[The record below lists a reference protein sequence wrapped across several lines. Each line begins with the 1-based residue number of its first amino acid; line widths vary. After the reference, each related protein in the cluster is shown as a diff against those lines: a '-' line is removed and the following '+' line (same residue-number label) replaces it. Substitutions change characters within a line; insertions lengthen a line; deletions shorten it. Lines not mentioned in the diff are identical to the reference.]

1 MTESVRMGVLGLG
14 TVGTG
19 VVRIL
24 DRNAD
29 LIERRA
35 GVGLEIVR
43 VAVRDPSKPR
53 KVSLLEGVLT
63 TDPFEVVRDPE
74 IDIVVELIG
83 GCEPAKELVL
93 EAIAGKKHVVTA
105 NKALLAEHGTEIR
118 KAAREAGVHL
128 GFEASVAGGIPIIKT
143 VREALAAN
151 RILSIYGIIN
161 GTSNYILT
169 KMREEDRSFEDV
181 LAEAQRAGY
190 AEADPTF
197 DVGGI
202 DSAHKLAILV
212 NLAFGLPVALGEI
225 YTEGITEISP
235 VDIEFGR
242 EFGYTL
248 KLLAIAKSGD
258 GEVEARVHPT
268 MVPDKDPIAQVGGVY
283 NAVEIVGDAVEDL
296 MLYGKGAGEMPTASA
311 VVGDIIDIA
320 REASG
325 GSGSR
330 ALPPADGDM
339 GRIKP
344 IGGIFSL
351 YYLRFMVVDQ
361 TGVLSQIS
369 GILGHHNISIES
381 VIQKG
386 RQTAGP
392 VPLVIM
398 THTALERDVREAL
411 SQIDQL
417 SCVSEK
423 TVLIRV
429 EAEKSG
435 QGTDT

>member
-1 MTESVRMGVLGLG
+1 MGVLGLG

-35 GVGLEIVR
+35 GVRLEVVR
-43 VAVRDPSKPR
+43 VAVRDASKPR
-53 KVSLLEGVLT
+53 KVSLPAGVLT

-83 GCEPAKELVL
+83 GCEPAKDLVL

-105 NKALLAEHGTEIR
+105 NKALLAEHGAEIR
-118 KAAREAGVHL
+118 KAARESGVHL

-143 VREALAAN
+143 IREALAAN

-190 AEADPTF
+190 AETDPTF

-212 NLAFGLPVALGEI
+212 NLAFGLPVALGDI

-325 GSGSR
+325 GSGRR
-330 ALPPADGDM
+330 ALPPADGDR

-344 IGGIFSL
+344 IDEIFSL

-361 TGVLSQIS
+361 PGVLSQIS
-369 GILGHHNISIES
+369 GILGRHNISIES

-386 RQTAGP
+386 RQRAGP

-417 SCVSEK
+417 SCLSEK